1 MMWRLTHCSCC
12 SRSLLCVLSVLLII
26 LSNKTCISQSDESG
40 LSEDVFTKPT
50 YNNTLPP
57 SLAPS
62 QTPDQIDP
70 ASDEIFIDPTETD
83 DRTNTS
89 KVYMKGESSCSI
101 SRDTYCVEATQVLID
116 GLESH
121 EDYAIS
127 EALTDLMVGQL
138 GMSYEPFVSANID
151 YWNSSF
157 SADGAKETVKPGW
170 KGFAFPEESQNYQVK
185 GLAMG
190 VIVKSISDID
200 SVQGTYMA
208 SIKLYFWNITKPF
221 QTMREA
227 VDKMYQTSSR
237 TTRKDH
243 CGRTNR
249 DRNCTGHFYRLH
261 DHDLPGAWE
270 ASETDDGE
278 VVRPDGIC
286 NPSAVTSMQPIKAN
300 DFVWE
305 NVLRMPQLT
314 SRILP
319 TIIADDEGYLTHVE
333 IEAVPLKFRPINR
346 KFYPMQIDLLDMVF
360 EMHSSNLIDEDQNI
374 VQRLLC
380 FHPSFTGFSN
390 HVFGSD
396 AEADLFL
403 EEPWYNLGRS
413 QLYYGKYRQKL
424 SIGNGNYLQRM
435 LGLRIIVKVNS
446 LVTQNT
452 HLIGQHTVMGQSL
465 LLAYGITSS
474 WIVTIVIMTAIN
486 SAKAKDSMRT
496 KWFVTHQLAIFRYF
510 RMFNVALT
518 LIYVPLLAAYQ
529 IDEGNGEQ
537 SRLNWIWGLVIA
549 AIVLVFAGRVL
560 VDYRSARKQNECK
573 KEDDIQ
579 GLLVFSTKPLNLWT
593 QDEVLRWVKIEI
605 LAAAAVDGDLL
616 SEQGFCPEKLV
627 KLGGL
632 AW

>member
-1 MMWRLTHCSCC
+1 MTIMWRLTHCSCRC
-12 SRSLLCVLSVLLII
+12 SCSFLCVLSVLLII
-26 LSNKTCISQSDESG
+26 LSNETCISQSDESG

-50 YNNTLPP
+50 YNDTLPP

-157 SADGAKETVKPGW
+157 SADDAKQTVKPGW
-170 KGFAFPEESQNYQVK
+170 KGFAFAEESQNYQVK

-208 SIKLYFWNITKPF
+208 SIKLYFWNITEPF

-243 CGRTNR
+243 CGRTDR

-396 AEADLFL
+396 AEA
-403 EEPWYNLGRS
+403 G
-413 QLYYGKYRQKL
+413 
-424 SIGNGNYLQRM
+424 
-435 LGLRIIVKVNS
+435 
-446 LVTQNT
+446 
-452 HLIGQHTVMGQSL
+452 
-465 LLAYGITSS
+465 
-474 WIVTIVIMTAIN
+474 
-486 SAKAKDSMRT
+486 
-496 KWFVTHQLAIFRYF
+496 
-510 RMFNVALT
+510 MFN
-518 LIYVPLLAAYQ
+518 
-529 IDEGNGEQ
+529 DM
-537 SRLNWIWGLVIA
+537 
-549 AIVLVFAGRVL
+549 
-560 VDYRSARKQNECK
+560 KH
-573 KEDDIQ
+573 IQ
-579 GLLVFSTKPLNLWT
+579 
-593 QDEVLRWVKIEI
+593 
-605 LAAAAVDGDLL
+605 
-616 SEQGFCPEKLV
+616 
-627 KLGGL
+627 
-632 AW
+632 